1 MIAFILEWFVA
12 WRCFDNLTYI
22 ITPLYESRNQII
34 KDLTFVPFYLLSST
48 RQNTDLF
55 KVNANAIRIYENAEI
70 AEYKKKVTDLY
81 DTAAKMG
88 IPHACSPYWGLCYR
102 PRSDEAAIS

>member
-1 MIAFILEWFVA
+1 MYIEIT
-12 WRCFDNLTYI
+12 RCDSCDPHCIFRLCGQQMAQSLHI
-22 ITPLYESRNQII
+22 
-34 KDLTFVPFYLLSST
+34 LTFCYIYAKSCKT
-48 RQNTDLF
+48 RLIE